1 LLREILCWK
10 EKTKRYNV
18 KVIYDMCIYFSVH
31 SHFLK
36 YLIDNISDVIGL
48 LCSISALQKITII
61 KNSSNPRMKDI
72 REIEILLFR

>member
-1 LLREILCWK
+1 VILCWK

-18 KVIYDMCIYFSVH
+18 QVIYDMCIYFSVH

-36 YLIDNISDVIGL
+36 HLIGNISDVIGL
-48 LCSISALQKITII
+48 LCSISTLQKITIM

-72 REIEILLFR
+72 REIEILLFG